1 MTWRNITLNQWNK
14 ITALEKQELDEIER
28 SARII
33 EIVFGIE
40 DAMDLT
46 PEEFAKKVKEL
57 EFIKEQIPETK
68 LLDAYNINGTKYILN
83 VNVFEWTMS
92 MLMDY
97 RKAAQEDSLEGMFSC
112 FMIPE
117 GKKYNTDY
125 NIEKAEEDMGDLPI
139 TDVMAIQNF
148 FVKSWRVCTTLS
160 VDYLKQLMIKTST
173 SKEKKQ
179 EIQKKL
185 TTLEVLLQNMTF

>member
-1 MTWRNITLNQWNK
+1 MTWRNITLNQWNQ
-14 ITALEKQELDEIER
+14 ITALEKQNLDDIER

-40 DAMDLT
+40 DAMELT
-46 PEEFAKKVKEL
+46 PEEFAKRVKEL

-83 VNVFEWTMS
+83 GNVFEWTMS

-97 RKAAQEDSLEGMFSC
+97 RKAAQEDNLEGMFSC

-125 NIEKAEEDMGDLPI
+125 DIEKAEEDMGDLPI
-139 TDVMAIQNF
+139 TDVMAISDF
-148 FVKSWRVCTTLS
+148 FAKGWRVCTTIS
-160 VDYLKQLMIKTST
+160 IDYLKQLMMKTST